1 MLINEVCKRCGLTK
15 KAMEYY
21 EEQGLTCP
29 QIMGNG
35 YRVFSEDDV
44 IQLNK
49 IAVLRGLGISVS
61 AMSTPLV

>member
-1 MLINEVCKRCGLTK
+1 MLINEVCKRYGLTK
-15 KAMEYY
+15 KAIEYY

-29 QIMGNG
+29 QIMENG

>member
-15 KAMEYY
+15 KAIEYY
-21 EEQGLTCP
+21 EKQGLTHP

-49 IAVLRGLGISVS
+49 IAVLCGLGISVS
-61 AMSTPLV
+61 AMSTLLV